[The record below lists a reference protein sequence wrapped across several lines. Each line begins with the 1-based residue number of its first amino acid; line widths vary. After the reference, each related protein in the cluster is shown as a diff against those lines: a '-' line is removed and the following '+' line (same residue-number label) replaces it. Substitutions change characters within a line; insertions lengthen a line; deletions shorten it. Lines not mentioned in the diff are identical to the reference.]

1 MGENGSGKSTLVKM
15 LSGVHRPDHGSIT
28 VAGSTRSSF
37 SSPADALHHGI
48 ATLFQEVLAA
58 PNRPVLDT
66 LLLGTD
72 GVSCSRCSLAHRWRR
87 PAHIP
92 AAHHFTPPHSPN
104 RR

>member
-48 ATLFQEVLAA
+48 ATVFQEVLAA
-58 PNRPVLDT
+58 PNRPVLDH
-66 LLLGTD
+66 LWLGTD
-72 GVSCSRCSLAHRWRR
+72 GVFVSPGSPAEPRR
-87 PAHIP
+87 R
-92 AAHHFTPPHSPN
+92 AADTLD
-104 RR
+104 RKGVG